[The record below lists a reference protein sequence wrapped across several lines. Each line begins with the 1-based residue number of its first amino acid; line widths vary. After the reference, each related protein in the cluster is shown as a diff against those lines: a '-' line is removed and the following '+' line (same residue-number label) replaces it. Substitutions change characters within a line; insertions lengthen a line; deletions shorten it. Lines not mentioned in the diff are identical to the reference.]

1 MRLLQRAAGAALLAA
16 LCILPAGALAQDNDT
31 IKVGGSGIAAP
42 LFSALV
48 EASGVESAIETTVS
62 GTSGGLSALCEGGLD
77 AALATR
83 AINDVEDATCAAAGV
98 SYVEVLLGYD
108 AAVFIVNAGGEA
120 LSCVD
125 TFSLSD
131 VFAPSM
137 AGTTAQ
143 WASFDPSLST
153 NTITLALPP
162 SNTTA
167 YAQLDNVVSGDGLRT
182 DITPLADEAA
192 VIEAVKADVNTFGVV
207 SLAAVQG
214 VEGIKVLEVSQ
225 GATCYPADADSLENG
240 AYVLSQP
247 LYAYVN
253 AASLEKVGFKDVL
266 TFAVGAD
273 AAETVRTSGY
283 VTVSDTAR
291 ETNITSVADGIVGRT
306 FSQPEPTYAIA
317 PSVSG
322 AVAVGGSPSVNTFV
336 DTLVQGTIAQ
346 TYPSLTATLNF
357 EGMVAGARRLC
368 NGELDI
374 LAADRALTEEEL
386 ANCEANAVTTFDVA
400 LGSQAVVMV
409 ASADADYLSCVK
421 VEQLPT
427 IWAAS
432 ADAPTTW
439 NQVDSAWAE
448 APMYLFAPNFG
459 EIYGDLLLSK
469 AASGLVL
476 RDPTE
481 QNADPLYRAAA
492 VANAGSGLTYMRLQ
506 DYERAVEIGQA
517 GIQLVAV
524 DAGNGCVTPS
534 VETVKDGS
542 YPLAR
547 AITLKVTEK
556 AIESEP
562 TKSLLW
568 LLFADTNFSSL
579 ALNGFTGVT
588 LGDFALTREALLA
601 KFDEATARVAAREA
615 LQLQS
620 TPQAT
625 PEGEGESTE
634 ATPTPSN

>member
-16 LCILPAGALAQDNDT
+16 LCILPVGALAQDNDT

-62 GTSGGLSALCEGGLD
+62 GTSSGLSALCEGGLD

-98 SYVEVLLGYD
+98 GYVEVLLGYN
-108 AAVFIVNAGGEA
+108 AAAFIVNVDGEA
-120 LSCVD
+120 LTCVD

-131 VFAPSM
+131 VFAPSA
-137 AGTTAQ
+137 AGTPAQ
-143 WASFDPSLST
+143 WVSFDPSLSS
-153 NTITLALPP
+153 NPLTLALPP

-167 YAQLDNVVSGDGLRT
+167 YAQLDGVVSGDGLRT
-182 DITPLADEAA
+182 DITSLADEAA
-192 VIEAVKADVNTFGVV
+192 VIEAVKADANTFGVV
-207 SLAAVQG
+207 SLAAAQAA
-214 VEGIKVLEVSQ
+214 EGIKVLDVSQ
-225 GATCYPADADSLENG
+225 GATCYPANADALENG
-240 AYVLSQP
+240 SYVMSQP
-247 LYAYVN
+247 LYLYVN

-273 AAETVRTSGY
+273 AGEAVRTAGY

-291 ETNITSVADGIVGRT
+291 QTNITSLADGIIGRT

-317 PSVSG
+317 PNVSG
-322 AVAVGGSPSVNTFV
+322 AVALGGSPSVITFV

-346 TYPSLTATLNF
+346 AYPSLTATLNF

-386 ANCEANAVTTFDVA
+386 ANCEANAVTTFDVV

-432 ADAPTTW
+432 ADAATTW
-439 NQVDSAWAE
+439 NQVDSAWAD
-448 APMYLFAPNFG
+448 APMYLFASNFG
-459 EIYGDLLLSK
+459 DIYGDLLLSK
-469 AASGLVL
+469 VAGGLVL
-476 RDPTE
+476 REPTE
-481 QNADPLYRAAA
+481 LNADPLYRAAA

-506 DYERAVEIGQA
+506 DYTRALEIGQT

-524 DAGNGCVTPS
+524 DAGNGCVVPS
-534 VETVKDGS
+534 VETIQDGS
-542 YPLAR
+542 YALAR
-547 AITLKVTEK
+547 TVTLKVTET
-556 AIESEP
+556 AVENEP

-568 LLFADTNFSSL
+568 LMFADTNYSSL

-588 LGDFALTREALLA
+588 LGDFAATRELLLE

-625 PEGEGESTE
+625 PEGEGENTE

>member
-16 LCILPAGALAQDNDT
+16 LCILPVGALAQDNDT

-62 GTSGGLSALCEGGLD
+62 GTSSGLSALCEGGLD

-98 SYVEVLLGYD
+98 GYVEVLLGYN
-108 AAVFIVNAGGEA
+108 AAAFIVNVDGEA
-120 LSCVD
+120 LTCVD

-131 VFAPSM
+131 VFAPSA
-137 AGTTAQ
+137 AGTPAQ
-143 WASFDPSLST
+143 WVSFDPSLSS
-153 NTITLALPP
+153 NPLTLALPP

-167 YAQLDNVVSGDGLRT
+167 YAQLDGVVSGDGLRT

-192 VIEAVKADVNTFGVV
+192 VIEAVKADANTFGVV
-207 SLAAVQG
+207 SLAAAQAA
-214 VEGIKVLEVSQ
+214 EGIKVLDVSQ
-225 GATCYPADADSLENG
+225 GATCYPANADALENG
-240 AYVLSQP
+240 SYVMSQP
-247 LYAYVN
+247 LYLYVN

-273 AAETVRTSGY
+273 AGESVRTAGY

-291 ETNITSVADGIVGRT
+291 QTNITSLADGIVGRT

-317 PSVSG
+317 PNVSG
-322 AVAVGGSPSVNTFV
+322 AVALGGSPSVITFV

-346 TYPSLTATLNF
+346 AYPSLTATLNF

-386 ANCEANAVTTFDVA
+386 ANCEANAVTTFDVV

-432 ADAPTTW
+432 ADAATTW
-439 NQVDSAWAE
+439 NQVDSAWAD
-448 APMYLFAPNFG
+448 APMYLFASNFG
-459 EIYGDLLLSK
+459 DIYGDLLLSK
-469 AASGLVL
+469 VAGGLVL
-476 RDPTE
+476 REPTE
-481 QNADPLYRAAA
+481 LNADPLYRAAA

-506 DYERAVEIGQA
+506 DYTRALEIGQT

-524 DAGNGCVTPS
+524 DAGNGCVVPS
-534 VETVKDGS
+534 VETIQDGS
-542 YPLAR
+542 YALAR
-547 AITLKVTEK
+547 TVTLKVTET
-556 AIESEP
+556 AVENEP

-568 LLFADTNFSSL
+568 LMFADTNYSSL

-588 LGDFALTREALLA
+588 LGDFAATRELLLE

-625 PEGEGESTE
+625 PEGEGENTE

>member
-16 LCILPAGALAQDNDT
+16 LCILPVGALAQDNDT

-62 GTSGGLSALCEGGLD
+62 GTSSGLSALCEGGLD

-98 SYVEVLLGYD
+98 GYVEVLLGYN
-108 AAVFIVNAGGEA
+108 AAAFIVNVDGEA
-120 LSCVD
+120 LTCVD

-131 VFAPSM
+131 VFAPSA
-137 AGTTAQ
+137 AGTPAQ
-143 WASFDPSLST
+143 WVSFDPSLSS
-153 NTITLALPP
+153 NSLTLALPL

-167 YAQLDNVVSGDGLRT
+167 YAQLDGVVSGDGLRT

-192 VIEAVKADVNTFGVV
+192 VIEAVKADANTFGVV
-207 SLAAVQG
+207 SLAAAQAA
-214 VEGIKVLEVSQ
+214 EGIKVLDVSQ
-225 GATCYPADADSLENG
+225 GATCYPANADALENG
-240 AYVLSQP
+240 SYVMSQP
-247 LYAYVN
+247 LYLYVN

-273 AAETVRTSGY
+273 AGEAVRTAGY

-291 ETNITSVADGIVGRT
+291 QTNITSLADGIVGRT

-317 PSVSG
+317 PNVSG
-322 AVAVGGSPSVNTFV
+322 AVALGGSPSVITFV

-346 TYPSLTATLNF
+346 AYPSLTATLNF

-386 ANCEANAVTTFDVA
+386 ANCEANAVTTFDVV

-432 ADAPTTW
+432 ADAATTW
-439 NQVDSAWAE
+439 NQVDSAWAD
-448 APMYLFAPNFG
+448 APMYLFASNFG
-459 EIYGDLLLSK
+459 DIYGDLLLSK
-469 AASGLVL
+469 VAGGLVL
-476 RDPTE
+476 REPTE
-481 QNADPLYRAAA
+481 LNADPLYRAAA

-506 DYERAVEIGQA
+506 DYTRALEIGQT

-524 DAGNGCVTPS
+524 DAGNGCVVPS
-534 VETVKDGS
+534 VETIQDGS
-542 YPLAR
+542 YALAR
-547 AITLKVTEK
+547 TVTLKVTET
-556 AIESEP
+556 AVENEP

-568 LLFADTNFSSL
+568 LMFADTNYSSL

-588 LGDFALTREALLA
+588 LGDFAATRELLLE

-625 PEGEGESTE
+625 PEGEGENTE